1 MLKLLK
7 RVSQIGVEEDYPNA
21 QKLSYEVCNII
32 CLLTLLISSFYAV
45 LFLFTPY
52 KDQSIVF
59 SISIVIT
66 LYTFY
71 STSKKRQLQS
81 NIVVTA
87 NAVILVFYTVL
98 YSGFE
103 SQAHCILTTLVVC
116 SFMLFQNYKHAVV
129 STIIISLLFIFSYY
143 YVNTYGAI
151 NPTSRIYPGEYINY
165 LFAIAGSALLSYILI
180 GEVKSY
186 IDKIEN
192 SLRINEFKN
201 KQLLE
206 KNTYIEN
213 QNKNLE
219 LFTSVVSHD
228 LRTPLRNI
236 SSFVG
241 LIKRRLKG
249 TDKKINEYVDYTQK
263 GISQMQELINSIT
276 YLNRLDLENGEEE
289 VDLDLNQLCHD
300 VIKNFNPELFP
311 GLIVNYSELPTIKV
325 KYSHFYNVFQN
336 LIENAWKYNHHD
348 NRIVNISSKLTENYI
363 ELKISDNGIG
373 IDKEYS
379 EQIFNAFERLHS
391 NSEYYGSGMGL
402 FICKKTISL
411 YEGTMRLG
419 KEDMAGSTFLIS
431 LPINVLSHSDQTVLN

>member
-7 RVSQIGVEEDYPNA
+7 RVSQIGVEDDYPNA

-32 CLLTLLISSFYAV
+32 CMLTLLISMFYAV
-45 LFLFTPY
+45 LFLFTDY
-52 KDQSIVF
+52 KDQGIIFFVSI
-59 SISIVIT
+59 IVS

-71 STSKKRQLQS
+71 STYKKRQLHS
-81 NIVVTA
+81 NIL
-87 NAVILVFYTVL
+87 VILHALLLVFYTAV

-116 SFMLFQNYKHAVV
+116 SFMLFQNYKHAVISTILTAIMFIGCYLYV
-129 STIIISLLFIFSYY
+129 STH
-143 YVNTYGAI
+143 GAI
-151 NPTSRIYPGEYINY
+151 NPESRILIGEYINY
-165 LFAIAGSALLSYILI
+165 LFAIAGSALLSFVLI
-180 GEVKSY
+180 REVNNY

-192 SLRINEFKN
+192 SLRTNEMRN
-201 KQLLE
+201 QELQE
-206 KNTYIEN
+206 KNDYIEN

-241 LIKRRLKG
+241 LIKRRLNESDQKV
-249 TDKKINEYVDYTQK
+249 NEYVDYTQK
-263 GISQMQELINSIT
+263 GINQMQELINSIT

-289 VDLDLNQLCHD
+289 IDVDLNVLCAD
-300 VIKNFNPELFP
+300 VVKNFNPTLFP
-311 GLIVNYSELPTIKV
+311 GLAVNYSKLPTIKA

-348 NRIVNISSKLTENYI
+348 DRIVDISSQLTEHNIQLVI
-363 ELKISDNGIG
+363 EDNGIG

-402 FICKKTISL
+402 FICKKTLSL
-411 YEGTMRLG
+411 YGGTMELST
-419 KEDMAGSTFLIS
+419 EESLGSTFRIL
-431 LPINVLSHSDQTVLN
+431 LPLKILSQKKQN